1 MPLLSPL
8 CNVKK
13 EKKSIRSRLYAT
25 KVFEDDA
32 SNADFKS
39 SHSFNKVSC
48 ADDMSSSLA
57 NDLFCA
63 QIRSP

>member
-1 MPLLSPL
+1 MPLLPPL

-25 KVFEDDA
+25 KVFEDDP

-63 QIRSP
+63 QIRFP